1 MSETTGPSGREYR
14 ELPRVGVGA
23 VVIRDGRIL
32 LVRRGSSPGKGLWA
46 PPGGLVELGE
56 TLREAAERE
65 ILEETGIT
73 IRAKEAFY
81 VFDFIDRDPGGN
93 IKYHYVIIDFDADY
107 VAGEARASDDASEVR
122 WVAPDEVAEL
132 AITPTTRKLL
142 KQMKFIE
149 DGVQGPGS
157 RGQGPKKE

>member
-1 MSETTGPSGREYR
+1 MSGKEPQAGREYR

-23 VVIRDGRIL
+23 IVIRNGCIL
-32 LVRRGSSPGKGLWA
+32 LVKRGSSPGKGLWA

-56 TLREAAERE
+56 TVREAAERE

-81 VFDFIDRDPGGN
+81 TFDFIDRDKEGK
-93 IKYHYVIIDFDADY
+93 IKYHYVIIDFLADY
-107 VAGEARASDDASEVR
+107 ISGEPRASDDAIEVR
-122 WVAPDEVAEL
+122 WVAPEDVADL

-142 KQMKFIE
+142 KQMGFLE
-149 DGVQGPGS
+149 
-157 RGQGPKKE
+157 

>member
-1 MSETTGPSGREYR
+1 MSEGTGQSGREYR

-32 LVRRGSSPGKGLWA
+32 LVKRGSSPGKGLWA

-73 IRAKEAFY
+73 IRTREAFY
-81 VFDFIDRDPGGN
+81 IFDFIDRDAEGTVR
-93 IKYHYVIIDFDADY
+93 YHYVIIDFEADY

-122 WVAPDEVAEL
+122 WVAPEDMAGL
-132 AITPTTRKLL
+132 AITPTTKKLL
-142 KQMKFIE
+142 KQLKFIE
-149 DGVQGPGS
+149 DRGPGFRVQGTG
-157 RGQGPKKE
+157 KE

>member
-1 MSETTGPSGREYR
+1 MTDGTGQWSREYR
-14 ELPRVGVGA
+14 TLPRVGVGA

-32 LVRRGSSPGKGLWA
+32 LVKRGSSPGKGLWA

-56 TLREAAERE
+56 SVREAAERE

-81 VFDFIDRDPGGN
+81 IFDFIDRDSDGN
-93 IKYHYVIIDFDADY
+93 IKYHYIIIDFEADY
-107 VAGEARASDDASEVR
+107 LGGEPKASDDAMEVR
-122 WVAPDEVAEL
+122 WVAPEDVPGL

-142 KQMKFIE
+142 RQMGFI
-149 DGVQGPGS
+149 
-157 RGQGPKKE
+157 KE

>member
-1 MSETTGPSGREYR
+1 MNGKEEKPSREYR

-23 VVIRDGRIL
+23 IVMCDGRIL
-32 LVRRGSSPGKGLWA
+32 LVKRGSSPGKGLWA

-56 TLREAAERE
+56 TVREAAERE

-81 VFDFIDRDPGGN
+81 TFDFIDRDKEGK
-93 IKYHYVIIDFDADY
+93 IKYHYVIIDFLADY
-107 VAGEARASDDASEVR
+107 ISGEPRASDDASEVR
-122 WVAPDEVAEL
+122 WVAPEDVADL

-142 KQMKFIE
+142 EQMKFI
-149 DGVQGPGS
+149 
-157 RGQGPKKE
+157 KE